1 MYSDKVIDHFTN
13 PRNVGTIEDA
23 DGVAEVGDP
32 SCGDCIQLYLK
43 IKDDCVDE
51 IKYKVYGCAS
61 AIATSSIFSELVK
74 GKALEEAMQI
84 TDYDVADALE
94 GLPQAK
100 MHCSNLA
107 TSAFHY
113 AILNYIL
120 KKDQKSHS

>member
-13 PRNVGTIEDA
+13 PRNVGTIENA
-23 DGVAEVGDP
+23 DGVAEVGDS
-32 SCGDCIQLYLK
+32 SCGDCIKLYLK
-43 IKDDCVDE
+43 VKDDCVDD

-61 AIATSSIFSELVK
+61 AIATSSVFSELVK
-74 GKALEEAMQI
+74 GKTLEAAMQI
-84 TDYDVADALE
+84 TDRDVADALE
-94 GLPQAK
+94 GLPETK

-120 KKDQKSHS
+120 G